1 MSTRPLNSISS
12 PNSMPLI
19 SYTYQCIMYQYTN
32 LRIPLYVRFYHTR
45 DSEANFA
52 RFVETQISNYTRFA
66 FTPLERVKIQICHQ
80 SCFYFS
86 KIIYLCQNDSR
97 YTSQEDP
104 IERKWKRKFVRNE
117 YEFLFFKFV
126 IFLLVQSHLNGGTAF
141 DFPREWSAS

>member
-52 RFVETQISNYTRFA
+52 RFKISRFSIILDLHLLLSCKDSNLSSELFLFFENYLSLPKRFEIQKSRRSNRKEMEKKIRK
-66 FTPLERVKIQICHQ
+66 TER
-80 SCFYFS
+80 
-86 KIIYLCQNDSR
+86 
-97 YTSQEDP
+97 
-104 IERKWKRKFVRNE
+104 